1 MKHFK
6 YFISCVV
13 IGFFLLSAAGSSDSS
28 EPAKPLYEDKYAIQ
42 ITFEKLIKKNLR
54 DPDSFQLIEVTPE
67 TGRTVTVKY
76 RAKNGFGGY
85 NVCTAVVSCD
95 ETTMTLISNE

>member
-13 IGFFLLSAAGSSDSS
+13 IVFFLLSATGSGES
-28 EPAKPLYEDKYAIQ
+28 EPDKPLYEDKFAIQ
-42 ITFEKLIKKNLR
+42 ITAENLIKKNLR
-54 DPDSFQLIEVTPE
+54 DPDSYQLIEVTPE
-67 TGRTVTVKY
+67 TGRTVTVRY

>member
-13 IGFFLLSAAGSSDSS
+13 IGFFLLSAGGSDES
-28 EPAKPLYEDKYAIQ
+28 EPDKPLYQDKYAIQ
-42 ITFEKLIKKNLR
+42 VTFEKLIKKNLR

-85 NVCTAVVSCD
+85 NLCTAVVSCD